1 MTDRLID
8 TLKLTVKKEEQ
19 LMKESV
25 GIGLLGMGV
34 VGGGVA
40 SVLGDKSALLAKL
53 AGAPLKLQG
62 ALVRDLSKQRA
73 AGLPDGALT
82 THADDI
88 LDNPDV
94 DIVVEVIGGEQPAL
108 DYILKSISLG
118 KHVVTAN
125 KEVMAKHGAKILT
138 HARKHGVQVLFEA
151 SVAGGTPI
159 IAPLLRDLV
168 ANEVVSING
177 IINGTTNYILTKMAQ
192 EGQDFGVALAAA
204 QELGYAESDPTND
217 VEGIDAAYKLAI
229 LSTLAFRA
237 RVSDADVYSEG
248 ITHLTAQDFRYAS
261 ELGYA
266 IKLLAIASK
275 TDGAVHVRVHPAM
288 VRSDVMLAKVDG
300 VLNAIE
306 VQTDLA
312 GRVLFHGRGAGDM
325 PTTSAVLAD
334 VMDIARNI
342 VSGIEAPPLP
352 SLTADVHISPMDAL
366 ETKYYMRMN
375 VVERP
380 GVFAQILKV
389 LGDLDIS
396 IASAI
401 QKETDDDARRAEI
414 VLMTHRAKEAS
425 VQSALKA
432 IDKLQVV
439 NEIGSLIRVEEWD

>member
-1 MTDRLID
+1 
-8 TLKLTVKKEEQ
+8 
-19 LMKESV
+19 
-25 GIGLLGMGV
+25 MGV
-34 VGGGVA
+34 IGGGVA
-40 SVLGDKSALLAKL
+40 SVLGDKAALLAKL
-53 AGAPLKLQG
+53 AGAPLKLHG
-62 ALVRDLSKQRA
+62 ALVRDLSRQRA
-73 AGLPDGALT
+73 ASLPSGALT
-82 THADDI
+82 TNADDI

-342 VSGIEAPPLP
+342 VSGVEAPPLP
-352 SLTADVHISPMDAL
+352 SLTADVHISPMERAGDEILHAP
-366 ETKYYMRMN
+366 ECSA
-375 VVERP
+375 ERP

-401 QKETDDDARRAEI
+401 QKETDDDSPPRRDSPHDAPRERGI
-414 VLMTHRAKEAS
+414 RAVRAPSHRQACMLSTKSAAS
-425 VQSALKA
+425 SASKS
-432 IDKLQVV
+432 
-439 NEIGSLIRVEEWD
+439 GTS

>member
-1 MTDRLID
+1 
-8 TLKLTVKKEEQ
+8 
-19 LMKESV
+19 MKQSV

-40 SVLGDKSALLAKL
+40 SVINDKGVQLKKVI
-53 AGAPLKLQG
+53 GAPVELHG
-62 ALVRDLSKQRA
+62 ALVRDLGRQRA
-73 AGLPDGALT
+73 ATLPEGVLT
-82 THADDI
+82 TSADDV

-94 DIVVEVIGGEQPAL
+94 DIVVEVMGGEQPAL

-138 HARKHGVQVLFEA
+138 EAHKRGVQVLFEA

-168 ANEVVSING
+168 ANDVVSING

-192 EGQDFGVALAAA
+192 EGQDFGVALSAA
-204 QELGYAESDPTND
+204 QELGYAEADPTND

-237 RVSDADVYSEG
+237 RVTDADVYSEG

-261 ELGYA
+261 ELGYE

-288 VRSDVMLAKVDG
+288 VRADVMLAKVDG

-334 VMDIARNI
+334 VVHIARNL
-342 VSGIEAPPLP
+342 VSGVEAPPLP
-352 SLTADVHISPMDAL
+352 ALNADVHINPISAL

-375 VVERP
+375 VIERP

-389 LGDLDIS
+389 LGDMDIS

-401 QKETDDDARRAEI
+401 QKETDDAARRAEI
-414 VLMTHRAKEAS
+414 VLMTHSAKEES
-425 VQSALKA
+425 VQAALQA
-432 IDKLQVV
+432 IDKLEVV